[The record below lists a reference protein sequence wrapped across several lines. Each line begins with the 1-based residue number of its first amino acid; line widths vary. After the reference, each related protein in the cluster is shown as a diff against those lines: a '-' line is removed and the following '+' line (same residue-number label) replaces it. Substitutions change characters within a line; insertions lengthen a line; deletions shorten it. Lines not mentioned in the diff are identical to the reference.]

1 MIISGDL
8 DSAELRVAAKLSGDK
23 PFLEVFAAKGK
34 PHLKTTRDLFGK
46 DFAKGTEEYV
56 FAKGFTYR
64 AIYTL
69 PGKIPTS
76 DGQLRL
82 YKVDMTPEQLAAM
95 QHKFDKAH
103 PALLGWKK
111 KVIAQLHATHKVKN
125 VFGRFRDL
133 SWGLRTW
140 DKALVEHVEQ
150 AALNFQVQSVIGK
163 VINRAFLWLDAEIDR
178 LRGEGEVSG
187 WPCIQCHDELVIYTQ
202 NDNEAQILGETL
214 KRAIE
219 QPIPELDNMV
229 IPTEVKYG
237 ESWGNV

>member
-8 DSAELRVAAKLSGDK
+8 DSAELRVAAKLANDK
-23 PFLEVFAAKGK
+23 PFLEIFAAKGK
-34 PHLKTTRDLFGK
+34 PHLKTARDLFGK
-46 DFAKGTEEYV
+46 DYGKGTEEYT

-69 PGKIPTS
+69 PGKVPTS

-103 PALLGWKK
+103 PAMLGWKK
-111 KVIAQLHATHKVKN
+111 KVIAALHATHRVRN
-125 VFGRFRDL
+125 VFGRYRDL

-163 VINRAFLWLDAEIDR
+163 TLNRAFLRLDTEIDR
-178 LRGEGEVSG
+178 LRAEGIVTG
-187 WPCIQCHDELVIYTQ
+187 WPSIQCHDELVIYTPRES
-202 NDNEAQILGETL
+202 EAQVLGEAL
-214 KRAIE
+214 RAAIE

-229 IPTEVKYG
+229 IPTEIKYG
-237 ESWGNV
+237 ESWGKV